1 MMLMH
6 NNLMKR
12 YEKELK
18 ANMENV
24 EVITKLN
31 VGFSRFEFNYE
42 VSSSACF
49 CFS

>member
-1 MMLMH
+1 MH

-12 YEKELK
+12 YEKELR

-31 VGFSRFEFNYE
+31 VNCVISIIEHATL
-42 VSSSACF
+42 V
-49 CFS
+49 